1 LPDFNILVEVDG
13 VYWHCKPGRKH
24 PPNAEMRIKCDEHKN
39 DIAKDL
45 GYRIVRIWQD
55 EVDFSWRII

>member
-1 LPDFNILVEVDG
+1 VEVDG